1 MVDLAFALDGD
12 DRIRASVMI
21 VNDPGQPD
29 GGPID
34 RVRMASRTDPTST
47 LPGVTAC

>member
-1 MVDLAFALDGD
+1 MVDLAFALDDD

-21 VNDPGQPD
+21 DDPGQPD

-47 LPGVTAC
+47 LPGVPAC